1 MIFASQTFFFTIAYN
16 TNITYIT
23 KTSYNTNITYNT
35 YITYNTNITYATTD
49 ITYNTTVTYTTITT
63 NTTITHNNNYY
74 RCSAYT
80 TDNTNLAL
88 HCTLITQFLLLQYI
102 PSPAYIPTQRQNPA
116 THFPCLDLQRLSSEH
131 FVGDPSWS
139 KIITTGNS
147 TFFFKWWT

>member
-49 ITYNTTVTYTTITT
+49 ITYNTTTT
-63 NTTITHNNNYY
+63 NTPITNNNYY

-80 TDNTNLAL
+80 SDNTNLAL
-88 HCTLITQFLLLQYI
+88 HCTLITQLL
-102 PSPAYIPTQRQNPA
+102 
-116 THFPCLDLQRLSSEH
+116 
-131 FVGDPSWS
+131 FVLTRYF
-139 KIITTGNS
+139 I
-147 TFFFKWWT
+147 